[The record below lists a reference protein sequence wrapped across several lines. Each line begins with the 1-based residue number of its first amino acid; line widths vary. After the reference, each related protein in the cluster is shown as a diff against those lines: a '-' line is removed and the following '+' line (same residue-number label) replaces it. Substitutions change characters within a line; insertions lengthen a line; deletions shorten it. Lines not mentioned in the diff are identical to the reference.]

1 VSYFYKHS
9 FVSTATLQIA
19 MMLMP
24 QLMFDAAKALVL
36 PVSVL
41 PETAAHVIKS
51 LIKNKTFQQLIT
63 T

>member
-1 VSYFYKHS
+1 M
-9 FVSTATLQIA
+9 STATLQIA